1 MIIHLMRNTYFTDC
15 TMGELLINDKHFGYT
30 LEDVVRA
37 DKIKIKGE
45 TAIPSGFYRVS
56 VSMSSRF
63 KKEMIEIHNVP
74 MFKGIRIH
82 GGNDDDDT
90 EGCPLLGKN
99 ISGNKIWD
107 CSEVNNLLVN
117 LVKEEEEKGEVTYIH
132 IINLSKT
139 H

>member
-1 MIIHLMRNTYFTDC
+1 MIIHLMRNKYYTDC
-15 TMGELLINDKHFGYT
+15 TIGELLINDKHFGYT
-30 LEDVVRA
+30 LEDAVRA

-45 TAIPSGFYRVS
+45 TAISAGFYRVS
-56 VSMSSRF
+56 VSMSARF

-82 GGNDDDDT
+82 GGNNNEDT

-99 ISGNKIWD
+99 VSGTKIWD
-107 CSEVNNLLVN
+107 CSQVNQLLID
-117 LVKEEEEKGEVTYIH
+117 LVRKEEEKGEVTYIH